1 MKEMPIDQACPAC
14 RSNDVP
20 KLIVRGTG
28 KGSHG
33 TSLLCRRC
41 GKRVVRRAI
50 LEQPGFLIGPEWRD
64 CITRRGSGRR
74 EGARTEVDR

>member
-1 MKEMPIDQACPAC
+1 MKELRIDQACPAC
-14 RSNDVP
+14 RSNDAP

-41 GKRVVRRAI
+41 GN
-50 LEQPGFLIGPEWRD
+50 EWSDERFW
-64 CITRRGSGRR
+64 SSQ
-74 EGARTEVDR
+74 AS